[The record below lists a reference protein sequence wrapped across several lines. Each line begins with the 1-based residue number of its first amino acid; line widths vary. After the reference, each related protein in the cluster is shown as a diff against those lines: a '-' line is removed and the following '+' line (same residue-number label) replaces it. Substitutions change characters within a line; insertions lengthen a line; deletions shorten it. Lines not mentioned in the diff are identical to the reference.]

1 MGCNQRQDRPGPKF
15 SGRIVAL
22 FGVRYVPNSNDWDK
36 HIDAHCTTWINAIE
50 SLLGLRESNPG
61 RRRQESWVTEAK
73 GGTGRE
79 ILNLD
84 FFKFNMAVKVH
95 YQFVKQQMLLHNIQM
110 IDKWTDGR
118 TLVDDLSSFRKP
130 TTLWQKL
137 INETLTACIQHTP
150 SKIAKWDLP
159 SCWMRSP

>member
-1 MGCNQRQDRPGPKF
+1 M
-15 SGRIVAL
+15 
-22 FGVRYVPNSNDWDK
+22 
-36 HIDAHCTTWINAIE
+36 
-50 SLLGLRESNPG
+50 
-61 RRRQESWVTEAK
+61 TEAK